1 MTTSHRWQFD
11 AYNTPAEALAW
22 CPQALAEP
30 GPGQVLLKI
39 LAVGMNRSEFNY
51 VQGNYAPARAFPSG
65 IGQEAVGEIL
75 AIGPAAVDGPQ
86 PHAKTPLTVGS
97 RVALLPGR
105 VDMCE
110 MGTYSDV
117 GLFDQAALAPV
128 PDTYTD
134 AEAAGLWMGVLTMA
148 GALELAGITPQSAKG
163 KTVLI
168 TAASSS
174 MGVIGLKLAKTWG
187 ATTIASSRS
196 AAKAEQLA
204 AFCDHTIVADD
215 SDSLIAGV
223 ADVTD
228 KAGFDA
234 ALDPV
239 GQAFYPGLIQG
250 AATGASIISY
260 EMITGR
266 EPILPIPLMMM
277 KDLTLRGYTIF
288 RPYRV
293 PGLLTQIIDWG
304 MAYADQ
310 IKPIVAGTRSLSE
323 APKALEELGRCE
335 HLGKLV
341 LTSNSTN

>member
-11 AYNTPAEALAW
+11 AYNKPVDALAW
-22 CPQALAEP
+22 RPQELTEP

-75 AIGPAAVDGPQ
+75 AIGPAGPHGPQ
-86 PHAKTPLTVGS
+86 PYGKTPLTVGS

-105 VDMCE
+105 VDMCD
-110 MGTYSDV
+110 MGTYRDI

-128 PDTYTD
+128 PESYTD

-148 GALELAGITPQSAKG
+148 GALELAGITPTTAKG

-174 MGVIGLKLAKTWG
+174 MGVIALKLAKTWG
-187 ATTIASSRS
+187 ATTIASTRS
-196 AAKAEQLA
+196 ASKAAQLA
-204 AFCDHTIVADD
+204 TLSDHAIVA
-215 SDSLIAGV
+215 SDSASLITEIAS
-223 ADVTD
+223 VTD
-228 KAGFDA
+228 KKGFDV

-239 GQAFYPGLIQG
+239 GQAFYPGLIESAAVG
-250 AATGASIISY
+250 ANIISY

-266 EPILPIPLMMM
+266 EPVLPIALMMM
-277 KDLTLRGYTIF
+277 KDLTFRGYTIF

-310 IKPIVAGTRSLSE
+310 ITPIVAATHALSN
-323 APKALEELGRCE
+323 APEVLDELGRCE

-341 LTSNSTN
+341 LVP

>member
-11 AYNTPAEALAW
+11 TYNQPVEALSW
-22 CPQALAEP
+22 RPHELGDP

-51 VQGNYAPARAFPSG
+51 VQGKYAPARTFPSG

-75 AIGPAAVDGPQ
+75 AIGPASADGPL
-86 PHAKTPLTVGS
+86 PHGTTPLTVGS

-105 VDMCE
+105 VDMCD
-110 MGTYSDV
+110 MGTYRDV
-117 GLFDQAALAPV
+117 GIFDQAALAPV
-128 PDTYTD
+128 PDIYTD

-148 GALELAGITPQSAKG
+148 GALELAGITPDSAEG

-174 MGVIGLKLAKTWG
+174 MGVIALKLARTWG

-196 AAKAEQLA
+196 AAKAEQLTA
-204 AFCDHTIVADD
+204 LSDHAIVAGD
-215 SDSLIAGV
+215 SGALATEIAM
-223 ADVTD
+223 VTD
-228 KAGFDA
+228 NSGFDV

-239 GQAFYPGLIQG
+239 GQAFYPGLIDAAAVG
-250 AATGASIISY
+250 AQIISY

-266 EPILPIPLMMM
+266 EPVLPIAQMMM
-277 KDLTLRGYTIF
+277 KDLSFRGYTLF
-288 RPYRV
+288 RLYRI

-304 MAYADQ
+304 MTYAEQ
-310 IKPIVAGTRSLSE
+310 IKPVIAGTQSLSD
-323 APKALEELGRCE
+323 APQVLAELGRCD

-341 LTSNSTN
+341 LMP